1 MVKSAI
7 SKNNIILLTTIA
19 ALAVVLS
26 IISYQYSSSTSN
38 NIVDIASQEIRSNA
52 RIQVHD
58 LSEILTNR
66 LQTTTVLLQ
75 TLSDS
80 PALQNNE
87 YQRAQVII
95 NDRQNHT
102 SDLTDFYMWLDQ
114 NGKIVWISN
123 INSTTYQKYKGF
135 DLSYRPYFTVPR
147 DTHTPYYS
155 SLIESNDYI
164 PRLYISYPILSKQ
177 APEYDASNNITNET
191 NPNNFKGIVVAGVN
205 DTTTA
210 NILKSQLL
218 PKFNSTV
225 SLLDNNGIIL
235 YANNKSFIG
244 KNIFGTEFRSI
255 ISTLLPNSTKGSLN
269 DLVSDSL
276 EQSNNGGM
284 RDIYVQGKTNTIA
297 YEPVT
302 LQGKHFL
309 TLYVSSPHNLASN
322 VGIAIAQQKNLS
334 TIIIIAIGIVAL
346 GAAFLVLNWNRK
358 LESTVNARTE
368 ELRKANE
375 RLKYQDKMQKEFIN
389 VAAHELRTPIQPI
402 LALAD
407 ILRSKIK
414 DKEQVELL
422 DVIFRN
428 VKRFQRLS
436 QDILDV
442 TMIESHSLKLNKHVI
457 DLNDLILNVVE
468 DQQKQIQESNPKVK
482 LLYEPEIKAE
492 EGKQNSIFVEA
503 DRERI
508 IQVILNLLINSMKF
522 TKDGTISISTR
533 VINREVIVSVKDT
546 GEGIDPIIRPRLFSK
561 FATSSS
567 HGTGLGLYISKSVVE
582 AHGGRMWAENNI
594 DMGQG
599 AIFYFSLPV
608 FDRQT
613 DDPQNQQKM
622 K

>member
-1 MVKSAI
+1 MFKSAI
-7 SKNNIILLTTIA
+7 SKHNIILLTVIA
-19 ALAVVLS
+19 ALAVILS

-52 RIQVHD
+52 RIAVHD
-58 LSEILTNR
+58 LSQILTNR

-75 TLSDS
+75 TLADS

-95 NDRQNHT
+95 NNRQNHT

-114 NGKIVWISN
+114 SGKIVWISN

-155 SLIESNDYI
+155 SLIESNDNV

-177 APEYDASNNITNET
+177 GPEYDANNNINNET
-191 NPNNFKGIVVAGVN
+191 KPNNFKGIVVAGVN
-205 DTTTA
+205 GTTTA

-218 PKFNSTV
+218 PQSNSTV
-225 SLLDNNGIIL
+225 DLLDNNGIIL
-235 YANNKSFIG
+235 YANNQSFIG
-244 KNIFGTEFRSI
+244 KYIFGTEFQSI
-255 ISTLLPNSTKGSLN
+255 ISSSLSDSSKNLLN
-269 DLVSDSL
+269 DLVHASL
-276 EQSNNGGM
+276 QQANNSGM
-284 RDIYVQGKTNTIA
+284 RDIYMQGKTNTIA

-309 TLYVSSPHNLASN
+309 TLYVSAPHNLASN
-322 VGIAIAQQKNLS
+322 VAIAIAQQKNLS

-346 GAAFLVLNWNRK
+346 GAAFLVLNWNKK
-358 LESTVNARTE
+358 LEGTVNARTE
-368 ELRKANE
+368 ELRRANE
-375 RLKYQDKMQKEFIN
+375 QLKYQDELQKEFIN

-422 DVIFRN
+422 DVILRN

-442 TMIESHSLKLNKHVI
+442 TMIESRSLKLNKHAI
-457 DLNDLILNVVE
+457 DLNDLIVNIVE
-468 DQQKQIQESNPKVK
+468 DHQKHIQKSNGTVK

-492 EGKQNSIFVEA
+492 EGKQNPIFVET

-508 IQVILNLLINSMKF
+508 TQVIWNLLNNAIKF

-533 VINREVIVSVKDT
+533 VTDREVIVSVKDT
-546 GEGIDPIIRPRLFSK
+546 GEGIDPKIQPRLFSK

-567 HGTGLGLYISKSVVE
+567 QGTGLGLYISKSVVE
-582 AHGGRMWAENNI
+582 AHGGRMWAENNT
-594 DMGQG
+594 DRRHG
-599 AIFYFSLPV
+599 ATFYFTLPV
-608 FDRQT
+608 ID
-613 DDPQNQQKM
+613 
-622 K
+622 